1 MDGKWG
7 WLWAPV
13 IVLAVCIEWLW
24 RWWRPIAVVVLM
36 GGIAMLAGCNTPPEL
51 VEVAV
56 PVPVACQVEEPARP
70 ALSID
75 TMPPGLP
82 IDVQARNM
90 RADHDLRDG
99 YEGELRTALKACKT
113 IGARPP

>member
-1 MDGKWG
+1 MDRWMFS
-7 WLWAPV
+7 WRAAAV
-13 IVLAVCIEWLW
+13 AAVLFA
-24 RWWRPIAVVVLM
+24 AF
-36 GGIAMLAGCNTPPEL
+36 ALAGCKTMPEL

-56 PVPVACQVEEPARP
+56 PVPVACQVDEPARP

-82 IDVQARNM
+82 VDEQARNM

-99 YEGELRTALKACKT
+99 YEGELRAALQACRS
-113 IGARPP
+113 IGKPP

>member
-1 MDGKWG
+1 MKAGLRRARDFIA
-7 WLWAPV
+7 LWAF
-13 IVLAVCIEWLW
+13 IVLAGWILV
-24 RWWRPIAVVVLM
+24 
-36 GGIAMLAGCNTPPEL
+36 GCGTPPDL
-51 VEVAV
+51 LEVAV
-56 PVPVACQVEEPARP
+56 PVPVACQVQEPARP

-82 IDVQARNM
+82 IDVQARHL

-99 YEGELRTALKACKT
+99 YEGELRTALRACKT

>member
-1 MDGKWG
+1 MRAIWRRARDFIA
-7 WLWAPV
+7 LWAFM
-13 IVLAVCIEWLW
+13 VLAGWILV
-24 RWWRPIAVVVLM
+24 
-36 GGIAMLAGCNTPPEL
+36 GCSTPPEL

-56 PVPVACQVEEPARP
+56 SVPVACQVEEPARP

-82 IDVQARNM
+82 PDVQARNL